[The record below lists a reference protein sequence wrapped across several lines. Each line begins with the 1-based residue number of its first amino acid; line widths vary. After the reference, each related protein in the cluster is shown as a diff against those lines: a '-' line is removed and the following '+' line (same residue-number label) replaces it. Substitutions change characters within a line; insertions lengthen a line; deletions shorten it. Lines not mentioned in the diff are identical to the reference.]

1 MVFLNQNKK
10 RYDWDNS
17 DIDYN
22 AGTPPLYELPA
33 ELPGIDLETDNI
45 DTSVVIPTIAQFYA
59 QRVHEETTNI
69 FLIPEG
75 NNIQSTGV
83 AILVDETPLGGGNP
97 IDVPQECVS
106 PKIQ

>member
-1 MVFLNQNKK
+1 MIQSVIKSVNYWKKRSARKDHQHKMVFLNQNKK

-59 QRVHEETTNI
+59 
-69 FLIPEG
+69 
-75 NNIQSTGV
+75 
-83 AILVDETPLGGGNP
+83 
-97 IDVPQECVS
+97 
-106 PKIQ
+106 